1 VFLANS
7 PNLPNGVRV
16 NGFATDASG
25 RFSFQAAGV
34 GTVTGQISGGTVSGV
49 IAGSLAFVGTQESSN
64 GATSAVA
71 GFYQGAIVYS
81 ADGELWVLA
90 SPAGRAFA
98 ALVEQGVF
106 LGDSTSLSTAGDL
119 ALTLRDGRSVAL
131 TLTADGRVNG
141 TVSAASRTGVLS
153 GLREGVANIGRLVNM
168 SIRATSGGGDGGLI
182 SGFTLAGEGSKQVLV
197 RAIGPTLSLFGVPG
211 VLDDPMI
218 SLTSQGAS
226 TTVSTG
232 WANDNW
238 LEEAVGATSQ
248 AVGAFPLTPGSK
260 DAALLVNLPAGGYTA
275 QVACRNG
282 GVGAALIELYDAESS
297 GVASRSRLVN
307 MSIRTEA
314 GSGGDV
320 VITGFNVSGDAPKRL
335 LIRAIGPELGNFGVA
350 GALSNP
356 VLSLFRNIGG
366 VQEEVAL
373 NDDWGSAAMAV
384 NEVSS
389 QVGAFPMTAGSQS
402 AALVV
407 WVAPGTYTAI
417 VRSGSE
423 EKGVV
428 IVEVYEAR

>member
-1 VFLANS
+1 
-7 PNLPNGVRV
+7 
-16 NGFATDASG
+16 
-25 RFSFQAAGV
+25 
-34 GTVTGQISGGTVSGV
+34 
-49 IAGSLAFVGTQESSN
+49 
-64 GATSAVA
+64 
-71 GFYQGAIVYS
+71 
-81 ADGELWVLA
+81 
-90 SPAGRAFA
+90 
-98 ALVEQGVF
+98 
-106 LGDSTSLSTAGDL
+106 
-119 ALTLRDGRSVAL
+119 
-131 TLTADGRVNG
+131 
-141 TVSAASRTGVLS
+141 
-153 GLREGVANIGRLVNM
+153 
-168 SIRATSGGGDGGLI
+168 
-182 SGFTLAGEGSKQVLV
+182 
-197 RAIGPTLSLFGVPG
+197 
-211 VLDDPMI
+211 LDDPMI
-218 SLTSQGAS
+218 SLTSQGPS